1 MKDIA
6 QKIATC
12 DGEIEKAAAAHAE
25 LIDRL
30 ATGQATDSELEK
42 SLELTARLNQKRQ
55 ALLAAQGRAVEMA
68 AEVARQAQEDK
79 RRADGVKHLVDIGN
93 DLRAAL
99 KALDA
104 VMKAPT
110 ARLHD
115 AVARYTASETTL
127 IQSVEAAGSRVDRL
141 PLSEWLAELVDK
153 GGCPPMRHPAV
164 MLGGVCVTHETAWQ
178 PAPNDLPGG
187 VLTVATLKAAS
198 MVAEACGL
206 SDIPAD
212 LVPPTEFLNQFV
224 EARRAVQARLDQE
237 AAETA
242 RIAARN
248 RESQER
254 REALEVY
261 RTSPVGRLQK
271 LRSDIIEEFG
281 LGHDMRPWAA
291 RKLRLVH
298 GALRQ
303 LAPAIA
309 DVLLAHD
316 TQHGFKH
323 ETSFDRG
330 SLAAIGDQL
339 DADTDFWSRSLSQAG
354 ELALDWSG
362 CPPFGVG
369 IPDYWN
375 DVEAYPTAGI
385 VAPTKAYREA
395 NTIKCGAV

>member
-1 MKDIA
+1 MKNIIDKLA
-6 QKIATC
+6 AC
-12 DGEIEKAAAAHAE
+12 DGEIEKAAQAHAE

-42 SLELTARLNQKRQ
+42 SLETTARLNQKRQ
-55 ALLAAQGRAVEMA
+55 ALLAAQSRAAEMA
-68 AEVARQAQEDK
+68 QEVALQAEADK
-79 RRADGVKHLVDIGN
+79 RRSDGVKHLVQIGN

-99 KALDA
+99 KAVDT
-104 VMKAPT
+104 VMKSTP

-115 AVARYTASETTL
+115 AVDRYTASETTL
-127 IQSVEAAGSRVDRL
+127 IQSVEAAGSGVVGL

-164 MLGGVCVTHETAWQ
+164 MLDGLCVTHETAWQ

-212 LVPPTEFLNQFV
+212 LVPPTEFLTQFV
-224 EARRAVQARLDQE
+224 EARRAVQTRLDEE

-248 RESQER
+248 REAQER

-271 LRSDIIEEFG
+271 LGSDTIEEFG

-330 SLAAIGDQL
+330 SLAGIGDQL

-395 NTIKCGAV
+395 NTIRCGAV